1 MVQTEAALPAFRTI
15 CFAFALEPVQ
25 DNQRMRIAACRARG
39 SRGAGEARRGDA
51 LIRGEGGRLREAW
64 VLCGSSLCLCVV
76 QTLQA
81 VVLRCLTPLAPPCT
95 HSSRLP

>member
-64 VLCGSSLCLCVV
+64 VLCGSSLYLCVV
-76 QTLQA
+76 
-81 VVLRCLTPLAPPCT
+81 
-95 HSSRLP
+95 